1 MRARR
6 DGRRESEARGD
17 AGQPAP
23 FSFADSSGHNA
34 SRAFPGTFDG
44 KAVAGDRARFI
55 APPINHLMPA
65 N

>member
-1 MRARR
+1 MRGSPPHFRSPIPR
-6 DGRRESEARGD
+6 
-17 AGQPAP
+17 PP
-23 FSFADSSGHNA
+23 TTM
-34 SRAFPGTFDG
+34 RAFPGTFDG